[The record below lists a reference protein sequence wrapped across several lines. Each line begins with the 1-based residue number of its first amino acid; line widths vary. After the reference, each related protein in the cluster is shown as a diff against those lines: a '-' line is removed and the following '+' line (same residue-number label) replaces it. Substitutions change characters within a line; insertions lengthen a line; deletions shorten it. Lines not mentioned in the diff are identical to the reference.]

1 MQVFDS
7 FRHRDAERSNVSR
20 RVVVDLFCGAGGAS
34 LGFVQAGY
42 EVAGAVDVDDE
53 ALETYERNL
62 CNPVLDEYPG
72 EVSFESPLK
81 GNLNANDNDHV
92 TFDEIRDEFGLE
104 PGDVDIIAGCP
115 PCQNFSKLR
124 DTTPWSEDE
133 PKDEL
138 LQSYVELIREEKPN
152 AVFFENVQGIT
163 NKGDGETTYSQWFK
177 DQMKQIVREDDPNEC
192 GYGVNLEVVNAADY
206 GVSQR
211 RRRTIG
217 LCIYGA
223 SDDEIDL
230 PRETHARDPEDDSK
244 NEWVTVGDVLGE
256 KYEEGRL
263 KQDLE
268 LGQKQVGLDD
278 YPDDPAHRSRCHRKD
293 TVEMMKAIRRHGDS
307 WKDLRGTEDEEY
319 IRECHQD
326 FDNQA
331 GAAYGIMDWDAPAPT
346 LTTRCTNFSSGR
358 FTHPHENRTITF
370 REAALLMTFPDD
382 FELPEKNSAAER
394 VVGNAVPPKLVRT
407 LVGETNL
414 TTLGET
420 PKPV

>member
-1 MQVFDS
+1 M
-7 FRHRDAERSNVSR
+7 SR

-42 EVAGAVDVDDE
+42 EVAGAVDIDDE

-62 CNPVLDEYPG
+62 CDRDLDEYPG
-72 EVSFESPLK
+72 EVTFDSPLK
-81 GNLNANDNDHV
+81 GNLNVNDDDHV
-92 TFDEIRDEFGLE
+92 TFDDIRDEFGLE

-124 DTTPWSEDE
+124 DTTPWPEDE

-138 LQSYVELIREEKPN
+138 LQSYVELIREEKPDV
-152 AVFFENVQGIT
+152 VFFENVEGIT

-177 DQMKQIVREDDPNEC
+177 DQMKQMVRDDDPEGS

-206 GVSQR
+206 GVPQR

-217 LCIYGA
+217 LCIYAA
-223 SDDEIDL
+223 SDDEVEL
-230 PRETHARDPEDDSK
+230 PSPTHAKNPEDDSK
-244 NEWVTVGDVLGE
+244 EEWVEVGDVLGE

-263 KQDLE
+263 KQDLD

-278 YPDDPAHRSRCHRKD
+278 YPDDPAHRSRRHRKD
-293 TVEMMKAIRRHGDS
+293 TVEMMKAIRKHGDS
-307 WKDLRGTEDEEY
+307 WKDLRGTDDEEY

-326 FDNQA
+326 FDTQA
-331 GAAYGIMDWDAPAPT
+331 GAAYGIMDWNAPAPT
-346 LTTRCTNFSSGR
+346 MTTRCTNFSSGR

-394 VVGNAVPPKLVRT
+394 VVGNAVPPKLIRNFA
-407 LVGETNL
+407 EEMDL
-414 TTLGET
+414 TTTEGT
-420 PKPV
+420 PKPA